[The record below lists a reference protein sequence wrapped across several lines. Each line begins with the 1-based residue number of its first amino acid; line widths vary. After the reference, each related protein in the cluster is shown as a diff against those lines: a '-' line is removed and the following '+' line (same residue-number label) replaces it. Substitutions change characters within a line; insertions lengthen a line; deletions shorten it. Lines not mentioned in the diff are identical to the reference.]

1 MSSGKRS
8 RVGRNV
14 VKPLVVAVALALPSA
29 ASFAAS
35 MSDVVTT
42 RSDQNI
48 DEQYGRDS
56 VYAFSR
62 DAKPLKPE
70 QTGSHHLGW
79 LSNTADKTK
88 AFVAGTWDKTTSFFK
103 GHGPSSYSS
112 AAAYQAQPYGRAGG
126 YAGSD
131 RVVVL
136 STTPA
141 AATAAAN
148 PDVVK
153 TGQEWGNAADTR
165 AADVQRDEPASGATD
180 TPEQSAVDTSTDRL
194 PASADI
200 QDQDSA
206 MSEDGSEPDAAA
218 PVVNETVIEERTV
231 IVEPAPALNGSDTS
245 AVAPA
250 DDTELEPQDA
260 LQPPDQSAATDSNV
274 VHSSQPSATDDQDSS
289 TQIR

>member
-1 MSSGKRS
+1 
-8 RVGRNV
+8 
-14 VKPLVVAVALALPSA
+14 
-29 ASFAAS
+29 
-35 MSDVVTT
+35 VVTT

-131 RVVVL
+131 RVAVL

-153 TGQEWGNAADTR
+153 TGEQWGNAADSR
-165 AADVQRDEPASGATD
+165 AADVSRESPTSAATD
-180 TPEQSAVDTSTDRL
+180 TREQSAPDTSTDRF
-194 PASADI
+194 PASADVQDRDSTMS
-200 QDQDSA
+200 QDQ
-206 MSEDGSEPDAAA
+206 SEPDAAA
-218 PVVNETVIEERTV
+218 PVVEDTVVEERTV

-250 DDTELEPQDA
+250 DETPLEPQD
-260 LQPPDQSAATDSNV
+260 QSAAIDSNV
-274 VHSSQPSATDDQDSS
+274 VRSSQPRASDDRASDDEDSS
-289 TQIR
+289 TQMR

>member
-131 RVVVL
+131 RVAVL

-153 TGQEWGNAADTR
+153 TGEQWGNAADSR
-165 AADVQRDEPASGATD
+165 AADVPREAPASAATD
-180 TPEQSAVDTSTDRL
+180 TREQSAVDTSTDRF
-194 PASADI
+194 PASADV

-206 MSEDGSEPDAAA
+206 MSQDQSEPDAGA
-218 PVVNETVIEERTV
+218 PVVDDTVVEERTV

-250 DDTELEPQDA
+250 DETPLEPQD
-260 LQPPDQSAATDSNV
+260 QSAAIDSNV
-274 VHSSQPSATDDQDSS
+274 VRSSQPRARDDEDSS
-289 TQIR
+289 TQMR

>member
-112 AAAYQAQPYGRAGG
+112 AAAYEAQPYGRAGG

-131 RVVVL
+131 RVAMS
-136 STTPA
+136 STV
-141 AATAAAN
+141 AAAN
-148 PDVVK
+148 PDIVK
-153 TGQEWGNAADTR
+153 TGQEWGNSADTR
-165 AADVQRDEPASGATD
+165 AANMRREEPASAAMD
-180 TPEQSAVDTSTDRL
+180 TPERNPVNTSTDRL
-194 PASADI
+194 PASANT

-206 MSEDGSEPDAAA
+206 MTQDQSEAGAAA
-218 PVVNETVIEERTV
+218 PLANEPIIEEHTV
-231 IVEPAPALNGSDTS
+231 IVEPPAALNDSDSS
-245 AVAPA
+245 AVAPS
-250 DDTELEPQDA
+250 DDTALEPQD
-260 LQPPDQSAATDSNV
+260 QDAATDSNV
-274 VHSSQPSATDDQDSS
+274 VRSSQPSASDDQDSS